1 MFVQFSQSPPHICC
15 VVVVV
20 SHYEALIDSSVS
32 FFSTVAGVFWFHPLY
47 RFDGNVWLPESNSHV
62 AGYAQIIPRQ
72 RWNMLKYA
80 RRRIVLNLHVAWA
93 RMPRVRSDTYC
104 NGVLVLAFSL
114 SPLFCY
120 PQTEWRWWCGR
131 HNQGTD
137 PLGPLGPQIQS
148 IRVVQYVATLFKIVW
163 HCSSDFNRLC
173 GNVW

>member
-104 NGVLVLAFSL
+104 NGVLVMAFSFFAI
-114 SPLFCY
+114 PK
-120 PQTEWRWWCGR
+120 PNGGDDVAVT
-131 HNQGTD
+131 TKA
-137 PLGPLGPQIQS
+137 QILWVHWDHKYSQ
-148 IRVVQYVATLFKIVW
+148 
-163 HCSSDFNRLC
+163 
-173 GNVW
+173 